1 MEVVSTD
8 KAPTAIGTY
17 SQAVKHGGFLFISG
31 QIPLDP
37 NTMELVSSDAGE
49 QIQQVF
55 RNLKAIAD
63 EAGVDF
69 NKAIKLTV
77 YLTDLGL
84 FALVNEQMAA
94 ALKEP
99 YPARAAVEVSRLP
112 KDALVEIDAIF
123 ASD

>member
-1 MEVVSTD
+1 MEVISTD
-8 KAPTAIGTY
+8 KAPAAIGTY
-17 SQAVKHGGFLFISG
+17 SQAVKHGGFLFVSG

-37 NTMELVSSDAGE
+37 NTMELVSSDATE

-84 FALVNEQMAA
+84 FTLVNEQMAT
-94 ALKEP
+94 ALSQP
-99 YPARAAVEVSRLP
+99 YPARAAVEVSKLP